1 MRRRLL
7 PPFVVSA
14 LVLASASPAAAVE
27 PGVHVDPNS
36 PAAKE
41 YAIPLQAA
49 RSDSTGGSH
58 STTASRFGAGIE
70 PGPSGASSGQSGS
83 AGSRG
88 SAKTPD
94 KSKSHKLR
102 LGDET
107 QPGIS
112 RAAASAAGDGDSMA
126 LKLGGIAL
134 AVVVVASLLALG
146 LRRGLR
152 RGV

>member
-49 RSDSTGGSH
+49 RNDATGGSH

-70 PGPSGASSGQSGS
+70 PGPSEARS
-83 AGSRG
+83 AGGHRST
-88 SAKTPD
+88 KTPS
-94 KSKSHKLR
+94 KSKTHKLR

-112 RAAASAAGDGDSMA
+112 RAASSAAGNGGSMA